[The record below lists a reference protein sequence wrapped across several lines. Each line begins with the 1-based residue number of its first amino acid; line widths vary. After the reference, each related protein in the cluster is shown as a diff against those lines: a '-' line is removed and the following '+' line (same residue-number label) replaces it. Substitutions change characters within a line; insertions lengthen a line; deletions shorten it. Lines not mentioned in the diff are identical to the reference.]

1 MPKAPARS
9 KASITI
15 DVADSTFSEIESFR
29 MGFIEATNP
38 KLFNRMAT
46 IATLN
51 AAKTMVKPMQAEAPV
66 RTGRLKGAVKARRAK
81 FNRPAGVVG
90 ISAGRSRGDARG
102 AWYRWF
108 ITSGTS
114 GMRKTTRDERAA
126 SAVSLGLGI
135 TRITTAKP
143 VKPITP
149 NPFITRVGGRAD
161 VIARAVQ
168 AVERTYKHLIADKI
182 FMKSGKLSGSRAK
195 PAQF

>member
-38 KLFNRMAT
+38 KLFQRMAT

-51 AAKTMVKPMQAEAPV
+51 AAKTMVKPMKAEAPV
-66 RTGRLKGAVKARRAK
+66 RTGRLKGAIKARRAK
-81 FNRPAGVVG
+81 FNRPAAVVG
-90 ISAGRSRGDARG
+90 IAAGKSRGDSSG
-102 AWYRWF
+102 AFYRWF

-114 GMRKTTRDERAA
+114 GMRATTKHEQAA
-126 SAVSLGLGI
+126 SAVSMGLGI
-135 TRITTAKP
+135 TKITTKKP

-149 NPFITRVGGRAD
+149 NPFITRVAEREN